1 MIKILFSPSETKT
14 TLSTQKFISKKSFI
28 FEELFDKRKFVI
40 DKYNNFVNTADNEKL
55 SKIFG
60 LKKFDDINQLK
71 NDIYKQGVIKAVLR
85 YSGVAYDALRYKNL
99 DKKCQKYIDENV
111 FVFSNLFGFIKLGDE
126 IPNYKIKQGEKIG
139 DFRVEKFYNEE
150 FSPSID
156 KFLENSEIIDLRAS
170 FYENF
175 YTIKQPYVTFK
186 FIKNGKVVSHFA
198 KHYRGEVLR
207 QIAIANLQNLNDL
220 GKINFQNL
228 QLIDI
233 KKIKHKE
240 EYLFEIL

>member
-1 MIKILFSPSETKT
+1 M
-14 TLSTQKFISKKSFI
+14 
-28 FEELFDKRKFVI
+28 
-40 DKYNNFVNTADNEKL
+40 
-55 SKIFG
+55 
-60 LKKFDDINQLK
+60 
-71 NDIYKQGVIKAVLR
+71 KAVLR

-99 DKKCQKYIDENV
+99 DKKCQKYIDDNV
-111 FVFSNLFGFIKLGDE
+111 FVFSNLFGFIRLGDE

-175 YTIKQPYVTFK
+175 YTIKQPYITFK

-198 KHYRGEVLR
+198 KHYRGETLR
-207 QIAIANLQNLNDL
+207 QIAIANLQNLNEL

>member
-14 TLSTQKFISKKSFI
+14 TLSKQKFISKKSFI

-40 DKYNNFVNTADNEKL
+40 DKYSEFINTASDEKL
-55 SKIFG
+55 SKMFG
-60 LKKFDDINQLK
+60 LKKLDDINQLK

-85 YSGVAYDALRYKNL
+85 YGGVAYDALRYKNL

-111 FVFSNLFGFIKLGDE
+111 FVFSNLFGFIRLGDE

-198 KHYRGEVLR
+198 KHYRGETLR
-207 QIAIANLQNLNDL
+207 QIAIANLQNLNEL